1 MDKIFIPALRAETF
15 IGIYDWEKATRQRVI
30 VDLELDTD
38 IRRAAQ
44 TDDIADTLNYKS
56 ISKRLVRYIEDSRY
70 ELVETLAEKLAEKLA
85 KLLVDEFAVSRVS
98 LTLHKPGALSDA
110 DDVGLKI
117 VRTPADFAGENA

>member
-1 MDKIFIPALRAETF
+1 MDKIFITALRAETI
-15 IGIYDWEKATRQRVI
+15 IGIYDWEKATRQRVT

-70 ELVETLAEKLAEKLA
+70 ELVETLAEKLA

-98 LTLHKPGALSDA
+98 LTPHKPGALSDA

>member
-1 MDKIFIPALRAETF
+1 MDKIFITALRAETV

-44 TDDIADTLNYKS
+44 TDDIVDTINYKS

-70 ELVETLAEKLAEKLA
+70 ELIETLAERLA
-85 KLLVDEFAVSRVS
+85 KLLIDEFGVARVA

-110 DDVGLKI
+110 DDVGMKI
-117 VRTPADFAGENA
+117 VRTPDDFKGAVLS

>member
-1 MDKIFIPALRAETF
+1 MDKIFITALRAETI
-15 IGIYDWEKATRQRVI
+15 IGIYDWEKATRQRVT

-70 ELVETLAEKLAEKLA
+70 ELVETLAEKLA
-85 KLLVDEFAVSRVS
+85 KLLVDEFAVSRVA

-117 VRTPADFAGENA
+117 VRTPADFAGESA

>member
-1 MDKIFIPALRAETF
+1 MDKIFITALRAETV

-44 TDDIADTLNYKS
+44 TDDIVDTINYKS
-56 ISKRLVRYIEDSRY
+56 ISKRLVRFIEDSRY
-70 ELVETLAEKLAEKLA
+70 ELIESLAERLA
-85 KLLVDEFAVSRVS
+85 KLLIDEFGVARVA

-110 DDVGLKI
+110 DDVGMKI
-117 VRTPADFAGENA
+117 VRTPDDFKGAVLS